1 MGRVS
6 VSKTE
11 GWGFETLLACH
22 YNIKCATYMIDK
34 IKLVLALILVAA
46 GVAGF
51 YLLSEHALVVRIL
64 AVMAGIIAAVVV
76 FWSTPLGREAFAFV
90 QDSAAEARR
99 VVWPTRKETIQTTVA
114 VFVLVMVMAVFLWLV
129 DIGFLWG
136 VKMLMGRGA

>member
-1 MGRVS
+1 M
-6 VSKTE
+6 
-11 GWGFETLLACH
+11 
-22 YNIKCATYMIDK
+22 KCATYMIDK

-64 AVMAGIIAAVVV
+64 AVLAGIIAAVVV